1 MDSTKIRVRKHAKLK
16 TPIMIVGLPG
26 IGSVGKMV
34 AEHLIKEL
42 KAELIA
48 TLYSPDFPYQ
58 VIMLRHGGIRLM
70 NNRFY
75 VIRRQGSKGDIV
87 ILTGD
92 TQALTPEGQYQVNH
106 DIVRFFKERLGGK
119 FIYTLGG
126 YSSPGSSTSNPK
138 VYANA
143 TSKAVVDEFKD
154 SGLVFGESR
163 GSILGSAGMI
173 LGFAKMEHVDG
184 ICIMGESSFLD
195 VDPYAAKAV
204 LVFLSKRLGLNIDT
218 KNLDKMIQK
227 TAKALKEL
235 ELQAPAEFPM
245 PGKGDDKPPSY
256 IR

>member
-1 MDSTKIRVRKHAKLK
+1 MEKTRIRVRKHAKLK
-16 TPIMIVGLPG
+16 APIMIVGLPG

-42 KAELIA
+42 KAERIA
-48 TLYSPDFPYQ
+48 TLYSPHFPYQ

-70 NNRFY
+70 SNRFY
-75 VIRRQGSKGDIV
+75 VIRRSGRKEDIV

-92 TQALTPEGQYQVNH
+92 TQAITPEGQYEVNH
-106 DIVRFFKERLGGK
+106 EIVRFFKEKLGGK

-126 YSSPGSSTSNPK
+126 YSAPGSNPSNPK

-143 TSKAVVDEFKD
+143 TSAAVVAGLKD

-163 GSILGSAGMI
+163 GTILGSAGMI

-184 ICIMGESSFLD
+184 ICLMGESSFLD

-204 LVFLSKRLGLNIDT
+204 LVFLSNRLGLNIDT

-227 TAKALKEL
+227 TAEALKEL
-235 ELQAPAEFPM
+235 ERQAPAEFPM